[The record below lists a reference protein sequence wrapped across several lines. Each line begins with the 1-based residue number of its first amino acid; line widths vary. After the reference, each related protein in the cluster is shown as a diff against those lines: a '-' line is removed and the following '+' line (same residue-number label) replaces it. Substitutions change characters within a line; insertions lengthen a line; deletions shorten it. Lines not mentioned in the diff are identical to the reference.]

1 MQDGKRDTFLSSF
14 SVFPNPNSGLIKI
27 RYTLKDKIV
36 TVLLSVMKG
45 RLLKQFSFEDSS
57 VAVKIELNNYDEE
70 TYLLS
75 ILKENGIV
83 EYKKVVVIKQ

>member
-1 MQDGKRDTFLSSF
+1 M
-14 SVFPNPNSGLIKI
+14 
-27 RYTLKDKIV
+27 KDKIV

>member
-1 MQDGKRDTFLSSF
+1 MQDGKRGAFLSSF

-27 RYTLKDKIV
+27 RDTLKDKIV